1 VTRLAAVIAALRAS
15 RGACAACGDAYEPHR
30 HYRAGWECAAC
41 DDCPRYRP
49 LPLRQRIADAVT
61 ASRGPDPVEQAI
73 DAVAG
78 AGGPSETEIKRMTD
92 DYYRQNGGGRA

>member
-1 VTRLAAVIAALRAS
+1 MSRLAAVIAALRAS

-30 HYRAGWECAAC
+30 HYRAGWECSAC

-61 ASRGPDPVEQAI
+61 ASRGAAPDDEI
-73 DAVAG
+73 DMVTGPTDAQLERFIRTYDE
-78 AGGPSETEIKRMTD
+78 GGNS
-92 DYYRQNGGGRA
+92 AS